1 MNAPAATGVE
11 TPALPLARAS
21 EADYCRFA
29 ARARCNEFWW
39 YFNGVAPFRG
49 YSRPFADRGGRWW
62 YRVKPGFA
70 WPVDFFKPFAAD
82 YCSPGKLGLLGWQFP
97 VDEGRADSR
106 VWMNVI
112 HDLPHYGIDKV
123 AENKRRAVRKGL
135 RQLHVTLADPRDASL
150 CREACEVWN
159 SHVARTG
166 WNKPFDAAKFQ
177 RTWAELADWPGTSVL
192 TARPRS
198 GDEKLAAWL
207 IARTIDDTVFVDT
220 LASHTD
226 RLADRPNDAIVYS
239 ALTSAQALGVAHAH
253 YSLKSDVTSLEE
265 FKTSLGFVAH
275 PFSASLRMR
284 APVRMALRMVAPKLL
299 QRLNG

>member
-1 MNAPAATGVE
+1 MTAAAATSVE
-11 TPALPLARAS
+11 IPALPLS
-21 EADYCRFA
+21 KSTEADYGRFA
-29 ARARCNEFWW
+29 ARARRNEFWW

-49 YSRPFADRGGRWW
+49 YSRPFGDRDGRWW

-70 WPVDFFKPFAAD
+70 WPVDFFTPFSSE
-82 YCSPGKLGLLGWQFP
+82 YRSPGKLGLLGWQFP
-97 VDEGRADSR
+97 VEEARADSR

-112 HDLPHYGIDKV
+112 HDLPSFGIDIV

-135 RQLHVTLADPRDASL
+135 RQLHVTIANPRDPAL

-166 WNKPFDAAKFQ
+166 WNRPFEVSRFQ
-177 RTWAELADWPGTSVL
+177 ESWAELADWPGTSVL
-192 TARPRS
+192 TARPRT
-198 GDEKLAAWL
+198 GDGKLCAWL
-207 IARTIDDTVFVDT
+207 IARVIDHTVFVDT

-226 RLADRPNDAIVYS
+226 RLADRPNDAIVFS
-239 ALTSAQALGVAHAH
+239 ALASAQAAGVAHAH

-275 PFSASLRMR
+275 PFPTRLCVRG
-284 APVRMALRMVAPKLL
+284 PVRWGLQLAAPKMY
-299 QRLNG
+299 QRLKG